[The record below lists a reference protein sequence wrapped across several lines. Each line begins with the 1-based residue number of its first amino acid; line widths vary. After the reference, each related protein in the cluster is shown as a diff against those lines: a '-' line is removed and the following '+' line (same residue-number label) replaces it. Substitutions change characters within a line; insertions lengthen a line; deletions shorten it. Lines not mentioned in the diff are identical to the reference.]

1 MKNMQMVLPA
11 DSKNVRVGFN
21 LQINRQLVNVYQSL
35 IWLNSLWLFQHF
47 VRLIRL
53 LCWRH
58 RCLGWRLGQHI
69 RTVHVLYVHV
79 HDVQLNSQVT

>member
-1 MKNMQMVLPA
+1 MVLPA
-11 DSKNVRVGFN
+11 HSKNVRVGFN

-47 VRLIRL
+47 IRLMRL

-58 RCLGWRLGQHI
+58 RCLGLDI
-69 RTVHVLYVHV
+69 AYTYMYMYTLY
-79 HDVQLNSQVT
+79 TYII